1 MEFSNQAVSATNEQT
16 GLIDLTKEPVLA
28 DNLGYKERLKQLPE
42 VQNLTNEIN
51 IQDSNSILM
60 FGQKPSEEISKV
72 SDELLSSM
80 KAVRAEEVSQMLT
93 QLTKIMDKFDIKEI
107 EDPEKSEGMFKKIFG
122 KVRDSVDKLF
132 EKYDDMG
139 KEVDQIYQILKKYEM
154 DIHKTNDNLKK
165 QYDANVAFFKQLEQY
180 VVAGEL
186 GIQEIEN
193 FKGTVEADTSRSPE
207 EKQMIVQNLDL
218 AKEMLAQRVYDLQI
232 AENVAM
238 QTCPMIRT
246 MQMSN
251 FNLLRK
257 INSSFII
264 TLPIFKQCL
273 VQAIEL
279 KRQSIQA
286 KAMKE
291 LDDKTN
297 ELLLRNAQNTAQQ
310 SVHIAKMA
318 GGSSIQMETLQQT
331 YETIKN
337 GIAETRQVNAEIA
350 AKRSQDSA
358 ALEAMK
364 ADMKGKGFI
373 GTSEFKG

>member
-364 ADMKGKGFI
+364 ADMKQKGFVM
-373 GTSEFKG
+373 

>member
-1 MEFSNQAVSATNEQT
+1 MELSNQAVSAANEQT
-16 GLIDLTKEPVLA
+16 GLIELTEEPA
-28 DNLGYKERLKQLPE
+28 FSDNYNYKEELKKLPE

-72 SDELLSSM
+72 SDQLLSSM
-80 KAVRAEEVSQMLT
+80 KSVKAEEVSQMLT

-139 KEVDQIYQILKKYEM
+139 KEVDEIYQILKKYEM

-165 QYDANVAFFKQLEQY
+165 QYDANVSFFKQLEQY

-193 FKGTVEADTSRSPE
+193 FKASIETDCNRSSE
-207 EKQMIVQNLDL
+207 EKQMIVQNLEV

-273 VQAIEL
+273 VQAIQL

-286 KAMKE
+286 KSMKE

-297 ELLLRNAQNTAQQ
+297 ELLLRNAQNSAQQ
-310 SVHIAKMA
+310 SIAIARMS
-318 GGSSIQMETLQQT
+318 GGSSIKMETLQNT

-337 GIAETRQVNAEIA
+337 GIEETRQVNAEIA

-358 ALEAMK
+358 ALESMK

-373 GTSEFKG
+373 Q